1 MFFIIYTV
9 ADNTTQNKKIDED
22 LILKLGNG
30 SVEALENLYNS
41 TERILYSYALS
52 LVGNHHDA
60 NDIVSDTYIKVCSAA
75 HLYKP
80 MGKPLAWIFTIERN
94 LAYDLIK
101 KKNKDTAILNYDN
114 VISYNNLTGCED
126 KIVLNTA
133 LSILAPEERSI
144 IMLHAVSGLKHRE
157 IASSLELPISTVL
170 SKYHRGLKKLKNYLR
185 KGGVVNE

>member
-1 MFFIIYTV
+1 MFFIICTV
-9 ADNTTQNKKIDED
+9 ADNTAQKHKIDEE
-22 LILKLGNG
+22 IIFKIGNG
-30 SVEALENLYNS
+30 SLEALENLYNN

-101 KKNKDTAILNYDN
+101 KRNKNTTISDYNNI
-114 VISYNNLTGCED
+114 ISYNNLTGCED

-144 IMLHAVSGLKHRE
+144 IMLHAISGLKHRE

-170 SKYHRGLKKLKNYLR
+170 SKYHRGLKKLKNYLK

>member
-1 MFFIIYTV
+1 MFFIICTV
-9 ADNTTQNKKIDED
+9 ADNITQKQKIDENI
-22 LILKLGNG
+22 ILKIGSG
-30 SVEALENLYNS
+30 SVEALEILYNS

-60 NDIVSDTYIKVCSAA
+60 NDVVSDTYIKICSAA

-101 KKNKDTAILNYDN
+101 KRDKNTTILNYDN

-126 KIVLNTA
+126 KIILNTA
-133 LSILAPEERSI
+133 LSILTQEERSI

-157 IASSLELPISTVL
+157 IASNLELPISTVL
-170 SKYHRGLKKLKNYLR
+170 SKYHRGLKKLKNYLK